1 MKRELANMSTIFSLN
16 NKRVYVAG
24 HKGMV
29 GSALVRRLASENCEI
44 LTVDHQQVD
53 LREQKATA
61 AWLTQKKPD
70 VIFLAAATVGGI
82 HANRSKPA
90 QFLYN
95 NLMIASNIIHAAK
108 ESGVQKLLFLGS
120 SCIYPRNAAQPIT
133 EDALLTGS
141 LEPTNEWYA
150 IAKIAGL
157 KLTESYRKEYGCDF
171 ISCMPTNLYGPLD
184 NYDLEKSHV
193 LPALLR
199 KIHEAKQDNQ
209 KTVTLWGTGKP
220 RREFLFVDDLA
231 DACVYLIQH
240 YSDPKTINIG
250 TGEDIMISE
259 LAQTI
264 AEVLDFKGT
273 FMYDTSMPDGTP
285 QKLLDISRLKALNW
299 NAKTNL
305 QTGIKLTY
313 EDYLRRHL

>member
-1 MKRELANMSTIFSLN
+1 MRMLFSLD

-24 HKGMV
+24 HNGMV
-29 GSALVRRLASENCEI
+29 GSALVRRLANENCEI
-44 LTVDHQQVD
+44 LTVDRKQVD
-53 LREQKATA
+53 LRDQTA
-61 AWLTQKKPD
+61 ITAWLAQNKPD

-108 ESGVQKLLFLGS
+108 ECGVQKLLFLGS
-120 SCIYPRNAAQPIT
+120 SCIYPRNASQPIT
-133 EDALLTGS
+133 EEALLTGS

-157 KLTESYRKEYGCDF
+157 KLTESYRQEYGCDF

-184 NYDLEKSHV
+184 NYDLENSHV

-199 KIHEAKQDNQ
+199 KIHEAKHQNQ

-231 DACVYLIQH
+231 DACVYLIKH
-240 YSDPKTINIG
+240 YSDSKTINIG
-250 TGEDIMISE
+250 TGTDFMISE
-259 LAQTI
+259 LAETI
-264 AEVLDFKGT
+264 AEVLGFKCEFT
-273 FMYDTSMPDGTP
+273 YDTSMPDGTP

-299 NAKTNL
+299 VAKTNL
-305 QTGIKLTY
+305 QTGIKFTY
-313 EDYLRRHL
+313 EEYLRRHL

>member
-1 MKRELANMSTIFSLN
+1 MIFSLN

-24 HKGMV
+24 HNGMV
-29 GSALVRRLASENCEI
+29 GSALVRRLANENCEI
-44 LTVDHQQVD
+44 LTVDRKQVD
-53 LREQKATA
+53 LRDQTA
-61 AWLTQKKPD
+61 ITAWLAQNKPD

-95 NLMIASNIIHAAK
+95 NLMIASNIIHGAK
-108 ESGVQKLLFLGS
+108 ECGVQKLLFLGS
-120 SCIYPRNAAQPIT
+120 SCIYPRNASQPIT
-133 EDALLTGS
+133 EEALLTGS

-157 KLTESYRKEYGCDF
+157 KLAESYRQEYGCDF
-171 ISCMPTNLYGPLD
+171 ISCMPTNLYGLLD
-184 NYDLEKSHV
+184 NYDLENSHV

-199 KIHEAKQDNQ
+199 KIHEAKQQNQ
-209 KTVTLWGTGKP
+209 KAVTLWGTGKP

-231 DACVYLIQH
+231 DACVYLIKH

-250 TGEDIMISE
+250 TGKDLMISE
-259 LAQTI
+259 LAETI
-264 AEVLDFKGT
+264 AEVLDFKGEFT
-273 FMYDTSMPDGTP
+273 YDTSMPDGTP
-285 QKLLDISRLKALNW
+285 QKLLDISRLKALSW
-299 NAKTNL
+299 AAKTNL
-305 QTGIKLTY
+305 QTGIKFTY

>member
-1 MKRELANMSTIFSLN
+1 MLFSLD

-24 HKGMV
+24 HNGMV
-29 GSALVRRLASENCEI
+29 GSALVRRLANENCEI
-44 LTVDHQQVD
+44 LTVDRKQVD
-53 LREQKATA
+53 LRDQTA
-61 AWLTQKKPD
+61 ITAWLAQNKPD

-108 ESGVQKLLFLGS
+108 ECGVQKLLFLGS
-120 SCIYPRNAAQPIT
+120 SCIYPRNASQPIT
-133 EDALLTGS
+133 EEALLTGS

-157 KLTESYRKEYGCDF
+157 KLTESYRQEYGCDF

-184 NYDLEKSHV
+184 NYDLENSHV

-199 KIHEAKQDNQ
+199 KIHEAKHQNQ

-231 DACVYLIQH
+231 DACVYLIKH
-240 YSDPKTINIG
+240 YSDSKTINIG
-250 TGEDIMISE
+250 TGTDFMISE
-259 LAQTI
+259 LAETI
-264 AEVLDFKGT
+264 AEVLGFKCEFT
-273 FMYDTSMPDGTP
+273 YDTSMPDGTP

-299 NAKTNL
+299 VAKTNL
-305 QTGIKLTY
+305 QTGIKFTY
-313 EDYLRRHL
+313 EEYLRRHL

>member
-1 MKRELANMSTIFSLN
+1 MLFSLD
-16 NKRVYVAG
+16 NKRVYIAG

-29 GSALVRRLASENCEI
+29 GSALVRRLKNENCEI
-44 LTVDHQQVD
+44 LTVDHKIVD
-53 LREQKATA
+53 LRNQTTTT
-61 AWLTQKKPD
+61 AWLTEHKPD
-70 VIFLAAATVGGI
+70 VVFLAAATVGGI

-108 ESGVQKLLFLGS
+108 ETGVQKLLFLGS
-120 SCIYPRNAAQPIT
+120 SCIYPRNAPQPIT

-157 KLTESYRKEYGCDF
+157 KLTESYKKEYGCDF

-184 NYDLEKSHV
+184 NYDLENSHV

-199 KIHEAKQDNQ
+199 KIHEAKRDDQ

-231 DACVYLIQH
+231 DACVYLIKH
-240 YSDPKTINIG
+240 YSDLKTINIG
-250 TGEDIMISE
+250 VGEDITISE
-259 LAQTI
+259 LAETI
-264 AEVLDFKGT
+264 ANVVGFSGT
-273 FMYDTSMPDGTP
+273 FAYNTAMPDGTP
-285 QKLLDISRLKALNW
+285 QKLLDISRITALNW
-299 NAKTNL
+299 TAKTNL

-313 EDYLRRHL
+313 EDYLGRYS